1 MDKIVI
7 FDWGGVIMNKFPDV
21 NNDKEAIIRTI
32 KSFAHNLSDEEA
44 WEIYVKTLV
53 DENGIFISRQNDENS
68 KIKWLQR
75 IETLGKFETT
85 LEEFTNK
92 FIEEHLSVGYYK
104 GVVAYAHSLKERCLI
119 GIFSDLIY
127 SAYPI
132 LDKQVNLSKFDY
144 VWLSYLTHLRK
155 DTEEAFVLVEQNLQ
169 LQPEN
174 ILFVDDTT
182 INIENAKRR
191 NWNTCQAR
199 GYELQKI
206 KRYVEQFLIKD
217 FECKSNKCLK
227 K

>member
-92 FIEEHLSVGYYK
+92 FIEEHLSVG
-104 GVVAYAHSLKERCLI
+104 
-119 GIFSDLIY
+119 
-127 SAYPI
+127 I
-132 LDKQVNLSKFDY
+132 L
-144 VWLSYLTHLRK
+144 
-155 DTEEAFVLVEQNLQ
+155 
-169 LQPEN
+169 
-174 ILFVDDTT
+174 
-182 INIENAKRR
+182 
-191 NWNTCQAR
+191 
-199 GYELQKI
+199 
-206 KRYVEQFLIKD
+206 
-217 FECKSNKCLK
+217 
-227 K
+227 